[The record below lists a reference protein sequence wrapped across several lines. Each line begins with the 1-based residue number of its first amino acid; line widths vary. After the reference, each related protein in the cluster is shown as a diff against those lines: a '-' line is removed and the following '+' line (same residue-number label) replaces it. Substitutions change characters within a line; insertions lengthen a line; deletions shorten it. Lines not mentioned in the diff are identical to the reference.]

1 MKVFQGT
8 LLLCCCLAISV
19 LCEEETVKHGN
30 TKHKEHYK
38 EGKHDSKYDHEAV
51 LGKLNMS
58 VPEPQRFTNR
68 LQVIKIIVTEQV
80 TKAEV

>member
-30 TKHKEHYK
+30 TKHKEHK
-38 EGKHDSKYDHEAV
+38 KGKHDSKYDHEAV

-58 VPEPQRFTNR
+58 VPEPQRLTNR
-68 LQVIKIIVTEQV
+68 LPVIKIIVTEQV